1 MQPGTVYDR
10 QKYYDITLRAA
21 ESLLRPFGYD
31 REMLDDVVAGSAQMR
46 VEDFVK

>member
-1 MQPGTVYDR
+1 MYDR
-10 QKYYDITLRAA
+10 QKYYGITLWAA

-46 VEDFVK
+46 VLDLVK